1 MLNWGVIG
9 LGRIAQ
15 RFCESLSHFDEAC
28 FYAGASH
35 NPEKR
40 QQFKELYHP
49 EKLYDDYM
57 KLLED
62 ENVDIVYIALP
73 HASHYKY
80 ALEAMKHQGKRVD
93 LETSHL
99 DKQRNKNTL

>member
-35 NPEKR
+35 NPEKDNN
-40 QQFKELYHP
+40 L
-49 EKLYDDYM
+49 
-57 KLLED
+57 
-62 ENVDIVYIALP
+62 
-73 HASHYKY
+73 
-80 ALEAMKHQGKRVD
+80 
-93 LETSHL
+93 
-99 DKQRNKNTL
+99 KNSIIQKNSMMII